1 LLITSECMRVT
12 PCFTL
17 EYTIMKNQSQYPKGR
32 YVDINVHIG
41 EGIDIEGQPFTFNSL
56 LEWMDNN
63 EISQAM
69 VLSSICIP
77 EEKNINGMSND
88 EALKEFEK
96 YQSRLFPFCV
106 IHPNFQSTKKDLV
119 KLLQQFKEKGVKGF
133 GELKPRNDLTIDDP
147 KCMRLYEAC
156 SKVQLPVL
164 FHMDDQH
171 CIDNVGLSRL
181 QKVLQ
186 ALSDCTFIAH
196 GPGWWASISGDVKT
210 QEEMRGFPYPP
221 GKIAPGGAVDPLLE
235 KFPNLYG
242 DLSASSW
249 LNAVKRDPEFGHEFL
264 IRCAEK
270 LLFGTDTFK
279 VNQDWGHFEFYEN
292 IDLPKHVQKKIFR
305 DNGRNLLQLG

>member
-1 LLITSECMRVT
+1 MLITSECMRVT

-133 GELKPRNDLTIDDP
+133 GELKPGNDLTIDDP

-171 CIDNVGLSRL
+171 CIDNPGLSPSKSPSGTFGLHFYCSWPRL
-181 QKVLQ
+181 VGIDFRGRK
-186 ALSDCTFIAH
+186 D
-196 GPGWWASISGDVKT
+196 PGRNARISISTG
-210 QEEMRGFPYPP
+210 Q
-221 GKIAPGGAVDPLLE
+221 
-235 KFPNLYG
+235 N
-242 DLSASSW
+242 SAG
-249 LNAVKRDPEFGHEFL
+249 R
-264 IRCAEK
+264 RC
-270 LLFGTDTFK
+270 
-279 VNQDWGHFEFYEN
+279 
-292 IDLPKHVQKKIFR
+292 
-305 DNGRNLLQLG
+305 